1 MPPRKKRKLEPV
13 EVVSMPEKSKD
24 DHETAGVEAALEPA
38 PPLGQHESMSPGK
51 IKVAKLMAVCA
62 ESERAWCACKSFV
75 KRCSSNVKELKLLL
89 LELKRVV
96 RNAKNRPAYQA
107 EMSEVVKFW
116 EDEVQSAERLLRK
129 CNIQEGHDRVG
140 FITTGHKALAAHR
153 KRLERKLRAAG
164 VPF

>member
-13 EVVSMPEKSKD
+13 EDVSMPEKSKD

-38 PPLGQHESMSPGK
+38 RPLGQHESMSPGK

-62 ESERAWCACKSFV
+62 ESERAWLACKSLV
-75 KRCSSNVKELKLLL
+75 KRCSSKVKELKLLL

-116 EDEVQSAERLLRK
+116 EGEVQSAERLRTK
-129 CNIQEGHDRVG
+129 CDIQEGHDRVG
-140 FITTGHKALAAHR
+140 FITAGHEVWVAHM